1 MPENR
6 DYPNLQGRAGTV
18 RELLTQPDNDP
29 AHKMYCL
36 SKVSRAGGRFG
47 NTGGGLGY
55 TASAR

>member
-1 MPENR
+1 VPENT

-29 AHKMYCL
+29 AHKMYFL

-47 NTGGGLGY
+47 NTGRGL
-55 TASAR
+55 A